1 MPETRLKTG
10 STAVDPRGE
19 IEGNHGLGSHYPVYD
34 PVLSYIGLAY
44 SLLTSPAEYTKL
56 SKQVIMQF
64 FHPEELVSARNT
76 LWEEC
81 DNDILPK
88 LQKRQNIRQMKGSLL
103 TVGDLI
109 EGIKS
114 LDKADKL
121 PYFAVEFN
129 KLHRIPLSKPCET
142 SSISICERL
151 SKLEARMAANE
162 NLCAENNCC
171 IAGKSPARPSTE
183 RPISQPATYQHNDA
197 NKTREWTTQN
207 QRSLKT
213 QEQTWASVAKNAVHT
228 VNDNEGFTKV
238 ESRRRPT
245 RPKRSQRIRGT
256 ATDSSAKLSA
266 GPETVMMQITNVSPV
281 VTANEL
287 KEYVLAKE
295 GSLSSISIEDN
306 TGEKI
311 SKNFEAFCSYFL
323 FQDLLRQ
330 LSWIQSSG
338 RLTSSSGNGLSRA
351 SRNQSKKLHQFP

>member
-1 MPETRLKTG
+1 MHSKEMQRTSGALESAAYWHRHASMTRKF
-10 STAVDPRGE
+10 
-19 IEGNHGLGSHYPVYD
+19 GSHYPVYD
-34 PVLSYIGLAY
+34 PVLSCIAY
-44 SLLTSPAEYTKL
+44 SLLTSPAKYT
-56 SKQVIMQF
+56 KQVIMQF

-81 DNDILPK
+81 DDDILSK
-88 LQKRQNIRQMKGSLL
+88 LQKRQNISHMKGSLV

-151 SKLEARMAANE
+151 SKLEAKMAANE

-183 RPISQPATYQHNDA
+183 RPISQPATHHHNDA
-197 NKTREWTTQN
+197 NKTHERTTQN

-213 QEQTWASVAKNAVHT
+213 QEQTWAAVAKNAVHT

-245 RPKRSQRIRGT
+245 RPKRPQRIRGT

-266 GPETVMMQITNVSPV
+266 GPETVMMQIPNMSHV
-281 VTANEL
+281 VTVKVTWL
-287 KEYVLAKE
+287 
-295 GSLSSISIEDN
+295 
-306 TGEKI
+306 
-311 SKNFEAFCSYFL
+311 
-323 FQDLLRQ
+323 
-330 LSWIQSSG
+330 
-338 RLTSSSGNGLSRA
+338 
-351 SRNQSKKLHQFP
+351 